1 MTTTLDVCTILG
13 MDGYKST
20 TISMRK
26 LYEPESSV
34 HQFIYKVK
42 MIKILAVN
50 FIHQKSQCPN
60 REFPLSILSGL
71 FLKWKCQEF

>member
-20 TISMRK
+20 TISLRK

-42 MIKILAVN
+42 MIKTAVN

-60 REFPLSILSGL
+60 SEFPLSISGL

>member
-1 MTTTLDVCTILG
+1 MYVCTILG

-20 TISMRK
+20 TISLRK

-34 HQFIYKVK
+34 HQFIYKVE

-50 FIHQKSQCPN
+50 FIHQKSQCLN
-60 REFPLSILSGL
+60 REFSLWILTGL